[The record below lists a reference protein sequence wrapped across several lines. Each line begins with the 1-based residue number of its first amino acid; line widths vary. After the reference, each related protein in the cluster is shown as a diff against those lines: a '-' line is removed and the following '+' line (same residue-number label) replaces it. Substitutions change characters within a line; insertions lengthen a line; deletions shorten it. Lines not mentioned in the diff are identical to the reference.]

1 MNAQIEEVAVK
12 EQQHTAAPAPVK
24 KGMPAAV
31 RIILCI
37 LLAILLFVDAAVI
50 AVTTAVRYNVTED
63 KIQEL
68 LVDTDYMTIPITFDG
83 IKSNVY
89 EIFFFAFANRSTE
102 SVDIYELAKDTD
114 LEEIV
119 AEYLY
124 SYVEFILYDKRLD
137 GIDGDVIMDFYND
150 NSAEI
155 DRAFNVTFSK
165 NEIRKII
172 DEQDEL
178 FDKLSDDEIEDAIPM
193 IKLIRF
199 LMSTIALIILSVV
212 AVVCIVLI
220 SILSRSAGTPLVV
233 TGIVVT
239 TIGLA
244 VSVISCLA
252 IWGVIG
258 VQLSTVTAA
267 SIIWQGVISAVL
279 PDIFKQFVYIL
290 TAGILLILT
299 GGYIGQIR
307 RNLRRA
313 KTAEK

>member
-1 MNAQIEEVAVK
+1 MNAQIEEVAVN
-12 EQQHTAAPAPVK
+12 EQQHTAAPTSGK
-24 KGMPAAV
+24 KRMPAAV
-31 RIILCI
+31 RVILCI
-37 LLAILLFVDAAVI
+37 LLAILLFVDAALI
-50 AVTTAVRYNVTED
+50 AVTTAVRYNATEE
-63 KIQEL
+63 KIEEL
-68 LVDTDYMTIPITFDG
+68 LADTDYMAIPITFDG

-89 EIFFFAFANRSTE
+89 EIFFFAFANKSTE
-102 SVDIYELAKDTD
+102 SVDVYELAKDTD

-119 AEYLY
+119 AEHLY

-172 DEQDEL
+172 DEQGEL
-178 FDKLSDDEIEDAIPM
+178 FDKLSDDEIEDSIPM
-193 IKLIRF
+193 IDLIRF
-199 LMSTIALIILSVV
+199 MMTPVALGILAAIAVI
-212 AVVCIVLI
+212 CIVLI
-220 SILSRSAGTPLVV
+220 GILSRSAGTPLVV
-233 TGIVVT
+233 TGIIAT
-239 TIGLA
+239 IIGLA
-244 VSVISCLA
+244 VSAASCLA

-267 SIIWQGVISAVL
+267 SIIWQGVVSAVL

-307 RNLRRA
+307 RNLKRA
-313 KTAEK
+313 KNN

>member
-1 MNAQIEEVAVK
+1 
-12 EQQHTAAPAPVK
+12 
-24 KGMPAAV
+24 
-31 RIILCI
+31 
-37 LLAILLFVDAAVI
+37 
-50 AVTTAVRYNVTED
+50 
-63 KIQEL
+63 
-68 LVDTDYMTIPITFDG
+68 
-83 IKSNVY
+83 
-89 EIFFFAFANRSTE
+89 
-102 SVDIYELAKDTD
+102 
-114 LEEIV
+114 
-119 AEYLY
+119 
-124 SYVEFILYDKRLD
+124 
-137 GIDGDVIMDFYND
+137 MDFYND

-199 LMSTIALIILSVV
+199 LMSTTALIILSVV

-220 SILSRSAGTPLVV
+220 GILSRSAGTPLVV

-244 VSVISCLA
+244 VSVVSCLA

-267 SIIWQGVISAVL
+267 SIIWQGVVSAVL

-313 KTAEK
+313 KNS